1 MYGIRGK
8 CENCGDLLDFG
19 GRNPDTKMGPET
31 KLPDEAIEF
40 DGSVYC
46 QECVNEL
53 IQFGAG
59 NITSRIDHIEDR
71 LREALEALGMRFETE
86 E

>member
-1 MYGIRGK
+1 MVYEVK
-8 CENCGDLLDFG
+8 CDNCGTLLSFG
-19 GRNPDTKMGPET
+19 GRDPDTKMGPET

-40 DGSVYC
+40 DDSTYC
-46 QECVNEL
+46 QECVNDL

-71 LREALEALGMRFETE
+71 LREALEALGISFEGE
-86 E
+86 A